1 MAKQSRQV
9 ESLAL
14 MFRVLGDQT
23 RLRALMFL
31 QQGELNVT
39 QLCAALRT
47 PQPTVSRHLG
57 ILRMAGLVNNR
68 RNGKE
73 IVYSLGAAQQVE
85 TKLLRTILQAAAKQD

>member
-1 MAKQSRQV
+1 MAKQHRQV
-9 ESLAL
+9 ESLAS

-23 RLRALMFL
+23 RLRALLAL
-31 QQGELNVT
+31 QQGELNVSGI
-39 QLCAALRT
+39 CSALRA

-73 IVYSLGAAQQVE
+73 ILYSVGGNGDSQARML
-85 TKLLRTILQAAAKQD
+85 KMILQAAHRL